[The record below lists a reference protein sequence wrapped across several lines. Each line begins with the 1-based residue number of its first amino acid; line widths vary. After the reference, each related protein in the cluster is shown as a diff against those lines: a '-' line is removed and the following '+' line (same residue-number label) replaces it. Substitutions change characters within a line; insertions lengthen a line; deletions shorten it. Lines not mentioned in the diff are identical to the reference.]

1 MGHFTNFIEP
11 SLSATTRDGS
21 TLMLKISM
29 LHGLKATDKATDAVS
44 FKIREGNATTEQY
57 EAHSAIESAV
67 ETVL

>member
-21 TLMLKISM
+21 TLMLKISI
-29 LHGLKATDKATDAVS
+29 LHGLQATDTVS
-44 FKIREGNATTEQY
+44 FQTWEGNATTEQY
-57 EAHSAIESAV
+57 EAHSAIESAI